1 MSIGSKVSGDFKAA
15 SNIYA
20 KVNGGWK
27 KGSFGYIKVN
37 GDWKQFWAEK
47 LEDSFDRT
55 DTTSTLGVA
64 PSGQAWTIARSTW
77 RISANNATTAGA
89 KTDYPL
95 AYVDL
100 GFSEGTLQANEL
112 TPGTGIAF
120 RVIDANN
127 WYAVVPYYNQ
137 TATTYSYCAA
147 YGSPYQV
154 CTCSQTVQ
162 TGTGCNGTRVNQ
174 TCQTEVYCPGGYID
188 QTTPGYFETYSGQPC
203 SMVAGEPVITT
214 KEVCT
219 NECIKECNRTTC
231 TTQVVTPAK
240 AGYYVW
246 VGSSRIYVPAQPA
259 VTKEV
264 CTTTRICCDRDLVC
278 RNVTTTTYPQVY
290 QCTSYTRYVE
300 PYTSQTCPGGTDVRD
315 VNCVGGYCDGTEYPI
330 YTTTCPCNQY
340 TTQRDCVQSATGTTY
355 TNYYYVRVIQMSG
368 GVATVLSDTQVSAR
382 WNAIK
387 ATLDGPTLSVT
398 AYSDSTYTTVVG
410 TASQSIAGAGTGFG
424 VASSASNFEDGRTIG
439 SLLITPK
446 GQ

>member
-1 MSIGSKVSGDFKAA
+1 MAIGSKVSGNFKAA

-27 KGSFGYIKVN
+27 KGTFGYVKV
-37 GDWKQFWAEK
+37 DDTWRQFWAEK
-47 LEDSFDRT
+47 LQDTFDRT
-55 DTTSTLGVA
+55 DTTSTLGTA
-64 PSGQAWTIARSTW
+64 TSGQAWTIARSTW
-77 RISANNATTAGA
+77 RIFANNATTAGS
-89 KTDYPL
+89 KSDYPM

-100 GFSEGTLQANEL
+100 GFSEGSLQANEL

-120 RVIDANN
+120 RVVDANN

-162 TGTGCNGTRVNQ
+162 TGTGCTGSYVNA
-174 TCQTEVYCPGGYID
+174 TCQTETYCPGGYVE
-188 QTTPGYFETYSGQPC
+188 TVVPGYYENYF
-203 SMVAGEPVITT
+203 GEPCDQVRTPVTT
-214 KEVCT
+214 VETVCT
-219 NECIKECNRTTC
+219 NECIKTCNRTTC
-231 TTQVVTPAK
+231 STQVVTPAK
-240 AGYYVW
+240 PGYYVR
-246 VGSSRIYVPAQPA
+246 VGVSNIYVPGTPA

-264 CTTTRICCDRDLVC
+264 CTSSQICCDRDIVC
-278 RNVTTTTYPQVY
+278 RDKTVTTYVFSQ
-290 QCTSYTRYVE
+290 QCTSYTRYV
-300 PYTSQTCPGGTDVRD
+300 PSQTVSSCTGGTATRQ

-340 TTQRDCVQSATGTTY
+340 TTQQDCLQYATGTTY

-368 GVATVLSDTQVSAR
+368 GVATVLSDTQVSSR

-424 VASSASNFEDGRTIG
+424 IASSPSNFEDGRTIG